1 MQPRSTTMTK
11 VGLVLIGAVAV
22 AAIHS
27 PRHVPPTSV
36 PDGFTFVAGG
46 DLLGP
51 YHTLQGID
59 DSAFFKKVVP
69 LFKNADVGF
78 ANQEGSIFD
87 LATFQ
92 GWRAPE
98 NGGGTPLAPPAV
110 ARDLK
115 AMGITMVSKANNHA
129 TDWGDAGLIATMQS
143 LTAAGIAFAGSGVS
157 DSAARAPAYI
167 DTPKGRVAVVS
178 TASTFP
184 PMSPAGPP
192 GVYRGLSAR
201 ARPGI
206 SVLHVQNIQ
215 LVSGDQVKTL
225 RAIAY
230 GDSDQRHASDNQVEV
245 GDQIFRAADKPGIT
259 WEMNKTDEAAIINS
273 VRDAR
278 ERASFVLFT
287 IHAHETAGPTED
299 PGLGT
304 PVERSD
310 EAQSPN
316 DPVPADFEPRL
327 FHEAIDAGADA
338 VVRTGPHLL
347 NGIEIYKGKPIF
359 YCLGSLFFDFGGR
372 RSITVSTGQ
381 TINLPDEWFET
392 VVPVTTYQGGR
403 VSEIK
408 LYPMILESSKAPT
421 GGAPHPADPEQARR
435 ILERLKTLSAAFGTK
450 ISIENNIGIIRAPA
464 A

>member
-1 MQPRSTTMTK
+1 MTR
-11 VGLVLIGAVAV
+11 VGLVVIGAVAL
-22 AAIHS
+22 AALRP
-27 PRHVPPTSV
+27 PRHVPPTLV

-51 YHTLQGID
+51 YHTLQGIED
-59 DSAFFKKVVP
+59 PPFFNKVVP

-92 GWRAPE
+92 GWPAPE
-98 NGGGTPLAPPAV
+98 NGGGTPLYPPVV
-110 ARDLK
+110 AHDLK

-129 TDWGDAGLIATMQS
+129 IDWGDAGLIATMHS
-143 LTAAGIAFAGSGVS
+143 LTAAGIVFAGSGLS
-157 DSAARAPAYI
+157 EAEARAPAYL
-167 DTPKGRVAVVS
+167 DTPKGRAAIVS

-184 PMSPAGPP
+184 PMAAAGAP
-192 GVYRGLSAR
+192 GTRRGQATR

-215 LVSGDQVKTL
+215 IVSADQVKTL
-225 RAIAY
+225 RAIAF
-230 GDSDQRHASDNQVEV
+230 GDSDQRHATDNQVDV
-245 GDQIFRAADKPGIT
+245 GDQVFRAGDKPGMT
-259 WEMNKTDEAAIINS
+259 WEMKPTDEAAIINS
-273 VRDAR
+273 VREAR
-278 ERASFVLFT
+278 QHASFVLFT
-287 IHAHETAGPTED
+287 IHAHETAGPNED

-338 VVRTGPHLL
+338 VVRTGPHQL

-359 YCLGSLFFDFGGR
+359 YCLGSLFFDFGGH
-372 RSITVSTGQ
+372 RSVTVSTGQ

-392 VVPVTTYQGGR
+392 VVPVTTYKGGR

-408 LYPMILESSKAPT
+408 LYPMALESSKSPT
-421 GGAPHPADPEQARR
+421 GGAPHPAGPAEAQR
-435 ILERLKTLSAAFGTK
+435 ILERLKAMSAAFGTQ
-450 ISIENNIGIIRAPA
+450 ISIEGGIGVIRGLSE
-464 A
+464 